1 MSKYRDLIS
10 LTFIALLSL
19 LFLAGCATKSPES
32 SGYAEVPSM
41 LNVLTNKAQMA
52 VEEGL
57 YDKGGEAA
65 VVEYVNTKNPN
76 ILTWFSDNALELR
89 VGVIA
94 DTAVVMVCDHGI
106 PVYEDTYCRPGK
118 PDKDHRNSS
127 LHLCEITMTK
137 DEVSEIC
144 D

>member
-1 MSKYRDLIS
+1 MNKHKG
-10 LTFIALLSL
+10 LLSL
-19 LFLAGCATKSPES
+19 VFIVILFLAGCASNSTKSQ
-32 SGYAEVPSM
+32 GYAEVPSM

-65 VVEYVNTKNPN
+65 VLEYVNTKNPN

-106 PVYEDTYCRPGK
+106 PVYEDTYCRPGE

-127 LHLCEITMTK
+127 LQLCEITMTK

>member
-1 MSKYRDLIS
+1 MKKYKG
-10 LTFIALLSL
+10 LLSL
-19 LFLAGCATKSPES
+19 VFIVILFLAGCASNSTKSQ
-32 SGYAEVPSM
+32 GYPEVPSM

-65 VVEYVNTKNPN
+65 VLEYVNTKNPS

-106 PVYEDTYCRPGK
+106 PVYEDTYCRPGA

-127 LHLCEITMTK
+127 SQLCEITMTK
-137 DEVSEIC
+137 EEVSEIC